1 MFGCVSQLSSAGLA
15 WEHVHDQRA
24 DTSIVG
30 PSAGAHGDT
39 QVGELALSYAQ
50 RKLCSM

>member
-24 DTSIVG
+24 NASIVG
-30 PSAGAHGDT
+30 LSVGAHGDT
-39 QVGELALSYAQ
+39 QVCELALIQAQ
-50 RKLCSM
+50 RKLCSR